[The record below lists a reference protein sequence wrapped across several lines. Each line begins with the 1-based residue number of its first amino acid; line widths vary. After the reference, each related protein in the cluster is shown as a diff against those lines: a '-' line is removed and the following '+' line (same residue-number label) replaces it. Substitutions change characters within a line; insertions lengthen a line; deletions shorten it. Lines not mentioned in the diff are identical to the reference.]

1 MMKLAFTILVALAIG
16 FLAGQLTGDTSA
28 PVRTI
33 TVEKAARCASPAATA
48 RLTPADVA
56 LLKRELASVV
66 TAGTSAPGSRDPSEA
81 LETESESESESE
93 ENIAASA
100 RARAVFDQAFR
111 AGVWTDGHAA
121 DLRALMGQVSPAVE
135 RELLGALVAALN
147 EQRLAL
153 ATSGPPL

>member
-16 FLAGQLTGDTSA
+16 YLAGQLTGDTSA
-28 PVRTI
+28 PVRTV

-56 LLKRELASVV
+56 LLKRELAPVM
-66 TAGTSAPGSRDPSEA
+66 TAGTSAPAPRDTSEA
-81 LETESESESESE
+81 LETESERESE

-135 RELLGALVAALN
+135 RELLGTLVAALN